1 MERSEFHNPYSAL
14 QHTAPWLVQQAML
27 VEVTGESLYGIG
39 AVSKMVGVAQ
49 QTLRTWE
56 DRYGQVV
63 PERTPGGQRLYSRDQ
78 VDQLRF
84 VVQAMSRGIQPA
96 DAHRLLAERSRQP
109 IETQGELDQTF
120 AILIADRDHFSAD
133 LCEYFLRTEGYAVR
147 IASDAGSAQHIL
159 QHDPPSLAVIDLL
172 ISGGMGA
179 QLCLSTRQH
188 LGIPILAT
196 STLESHDDALN
207 AGADAFL
214 GKPIDPLRYVSTV
227 RDLLGTSAYVRRP
240 VWAQ

>member
-1 MERSEFHNPYSAL
+1 M
-14 QHTAPWLVQQAML
+14 T
-27 VEVTGESLYGIG
+27 EVTGESLYGIG
-39 AVSKMVGVAQ
+39 AVAKMVGVAQ

-78 VDQLRF
+78 VAQLRF
-84 VVQAMSRGIQPA
+84 VVQAMARGVQPG

-109 IETQGELDQTF
+109 INTQDELDQTF

-147 IASDAGSAQHIL
+147 IARDVPTAEHIL
-159 QHDPPSLAVIDLL
+159 EHDPPSLAVIDLL
-172 ISGGMGA
+172 ISGGKGA
-179 QLCLSTRQH
+179 ELCLLTRQH
-188 LGIPILAT
+188 LRIPILAT
-196 STLESHDDALN
+196 STFEAHDAALN

-214 GKPIDPLRYVSTV
+214 SKPVDPLRYISTV
-227 RDLLGTSAYVRRP
+227 RDLLGTSAYVRLP
-240 VWAQ
+240 VWAK

>member
-1 MERSEFHNPYSAL
+1 VFGVS
-14 QHTAPWLVQQAML
+14 
-27 VEVTGESLYGIG
+27 GESLYGIG
-39 AVSKMVGVAQ
+39 TVAKMVGVAQ

-56 DRYGQVV
+56 DRYGQVM

-78 VDQLRF
+78 VDQLLF
-84 VVQAMSRGIQPA
+84 VVEAMARGLQPA

-109 IETQGELDQTF
+109 IDIQGDLDPAF

-147 IASDAGSAQHIL
+147 LARDVATALEIL
-159 QHDPPSLAVIDLL
+159 EHDPPSLAVIDLL
-172 ISGGMGA
+172 ISGGKGA
-179 QLCLSTRQH
+179 ELCLLTRQH
-188 LGIPILAT
+188 LSIPVLAT
-196 STLESHDDALN
+196 STFDAHDAALD

-214 GKPIDPLRYVSTV
+214 SKPIDPLRYISTV

>member
-39 AVSKMVGVAQ
+39 AVSKMVGVTQ

-120 AILIADRDHFSAD
+120 AILIADR
-133 LCEYFLRTEGYAVR
+133 
-147 IASDAGSAQHIL
+147 
-159 QHDPPSLAVIDLL
+159 
-172 ISGGMGA
+172 
-179 QLCLSTRQH
+179 
-188 LGIPILAT
+188 
-196 STLESHDDALN
+196 
-207 AGADAFL
+207 
-214 GKPIDPLRYVSTV
+214 
-227 RDLLGTSAYVRRP
+227 
-240 VWAQ
+240 

>member
-1 MERSEFHNPYSAL
+1 VS
-14 QHTAPWLVQQAML
+14 
-27 VEVTGESLYGIG
+27 GDSLYGIG
-39 AVSKMVGVAQ
+39 AVAKMLGVAQ

-56 DRYGQVV
+56 DRYGQIV

-78 VDQLRF
+78 VDQLTF
-84 VVQAMSRGIQPA
+84 VVQAIARGIQPA

-109 IETQGELDQTF
+109 MGTQGELDPTF

-147 IASDAGSAQHIL
+147 IASDVATAQQIL
-159 QHDPPSLAVIDLL
+159 EHDPPSLAVIDLL
-172 ISGGMGA
+172 ISGGKGA
-179 QLCLSTRQH
+179 ELCLLTRQH
-188 LGIPILAT
+188 LSIPILAT
-196 STLESHDDALN
+196 STFDSHDAALN

-214 GKPIDPLRYVSTV
+214 SKPIDPLRYVSTV
-227 RDLLGTSAYVRRP
+227 RDLLGTSAYVRSP

>member
-1 MERSEFHNPYSAL
+1 M
-14 QHTAPWLVQQAML
+14 
-27 VEVTGESLYGIG
+27 TGESLYGIG
-39 AVSKMVGVAQ
+39 AVAKMVGVAQ

-84 VVQAMSRGIQPA
+84 VVQAMARGAQAA
-96 DAHRLLAERSRQP
+96 DAHRLLADRSRQP
-109 IETQGELDQTF
+109 IDTQGELDPTF

-147 IASDAGSAQHIL
+147 TAGDVGTAQDIL
-159 QHDPPSLAVIDLL
+159 EHDPPSLAVIDLL
-172 ISGGMGA
+172 ISGGKGA
-179 QLCLSTRQH
+179 ELCLLARQH
-188 LGIPILAT
+188 LSIPILAT
-196 STLESHDDALN
+196 STFEAQDAALS

-214 GKPIDPLRYVSTV
+214 SKPVDPLRYISTV

-240 VWAQ
+240 VWAL

>member
-1 MERSEFHNPYSAL
+1 M
-14 QHTAPWLVQQAML
+14 
-27 VEVTGESLYGIG
+27 TGEGLYGIG
-39 AVSKMVGVAQ
+39 AVAKMVSVAQ

-56 DRYGQVV
+56 DRYGQIV

-78 VDQLRF
+78 VDQLLF
-84 VVQAMSRGIQPA
+84 VVKAIARGVQPA

-109 IETQGELDQTF
+109 VATQSELDPTF
-120 AILIADRDHFSAD
+120 SILIADRDHFSAD

-147 IASDAGSAQHIL
+147 TATDVVAARQTL
-159 QHDPPSLAVIDLL
+159 ENDPPSLAAIDLL
-172 ISGGMGA
+172 ISGGKGA
-179 QLCLSTRQH
+179 ELCLLTRQH
-188 LGIPILAT
+188 LSIPILAT
-196 STLESHDDALN
+196 STLESHDAALD

-214 GKPIDPLRYVSTV
+214 SKPIDPLRYVSTV

>member
-1 MERSEFHNPYSAL
+1 MTSVS
-14 QHTAPWLVQQAML
+14 
-27 VEVTGESLYGIG
+27 GESLYGIG
-39 AVSKMVGVAQ
+39 AVAKMVGVAQ

-78 VDQLRF
+78 VDQLLF
-84 VVQAMSRGIQPA
+84 VVQAMARGAQPA
-96 DAHRLLAERSRQP
+96 DAHRLLAERGRQP
-109 IETQGELDQTF
+109 SNAQGELDTTF
-120 AILIADRDHFSAD
+120 TILIADRDHFSAD

-147 IASDAGSAQHIL
+147 TANDVPTAQQIL
-159 QHDPPSLAVIDLL
+159 EHEPPSLAVIDLL
-172 ISGGMGA
+172 ISGGKGA
-179 QLCLSTRQH
+179 ELCLLTRQH
-188 LGIPILAT
+188 LSIPILAT
-196 STLESHDDALN
+196 STLEAQDTALN

-214 GKPIDPLRYVSTV
+214 SKPIDPLRYVSTV